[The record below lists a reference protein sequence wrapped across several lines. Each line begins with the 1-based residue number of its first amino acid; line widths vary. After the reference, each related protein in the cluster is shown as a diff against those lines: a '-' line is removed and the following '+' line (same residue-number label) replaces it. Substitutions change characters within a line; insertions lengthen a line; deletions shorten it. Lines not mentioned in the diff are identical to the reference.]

1 MIVIFQGIEAHDH
14 RAVLESVLDLFDEQP
29 RIMAGL
35 SWSGLRRRRLTVR
48 YVEET
53 ADKFPVV
60 LEAGVS
66 TRPLKQDTARRKEEE
81 YYEFVQSC
89 DGITNA
95 IQFDHPSL
103 SDEGDWVG
111 RNDPKMIP
119 VLRDPTPE
127 SIARTAKD
135 WSRVALLTPSS
146 SPVKA
151 ALRASGLFGVAL
163 AQPDLEAAK
172 SAGFSAVL
180 TSAWIAPGRYK
191 EVSLWDGNRHHRSNS
206 EHREALLRKHAKVII
221 DQGFDLDLVTKGDA
235 RECNR
240 LAAYGLVS
248 WAQSLGSRADLSTNG
263 DPSDL
268 ETPRNVL
275 HLFTNENPPA
285 VTRSRPATVFPG
297 FSTTST
303 VALTR
308 DDDGR
313 EALRE
318 LPLVQ
323 SSDETVRKCA
333 TCFLAVNCPAYEVN
347 STCKFNLPV
356 EVRTDAQARSMLHT
370 MVEMQAARV
379 AFARFAEEVNGGYP
393 DPVVGQEIDR
403 LVSMTDKMLKQH
415 ERRER
420 LTVSVESESSGGGT
434 GVLSRLFGGRPQA
447 DPLPTTVIQ
456 QDEGYLPTPPEP

>member
-14 RAVLESVLDLFDEQP
+14 RAVLESIDTLFATKP

-53 ADKFPVV
+53 AAKFPVV

-66 TRPLKQDTARRKEEE
+66 TRPLKQDTARRMEEE

-103 SDEGDWVG
+103 SDETDWVG

-127 SIARTAKD
+127 GIAKTAKD
-135 WSRVALLTPSS
+135 WSRVALLMPSS

-151 ALRASGLFGVAL
+151 ALRASGMFGVAL

-172 SAGFSAVL
+172 SAGFASVL
-180 TSAWIAPGRYK
+180 TSAWIAPGRYG
-191 EVSLWDGNRHHRSNS
+191 EVSLWDGNRHHRANS
-206 EHREALLRKHAKVII
+206 EHREALLRKHAKVITGY
-221 DQGFDLDLVTKGDA
+221 GFDLDLIAKGDA

-240 LAAYGLVS
+240 LAAHGLVS
-248 WAQSLGSRADLSTNG
+248 WAHSLSAQADLSTNSG
-263 DPSDL
+263 SAEP

-275 HLFTNENPPA
+275 HLFTNPNPPA
-285 VTRSRPATVFPG
+285 VTKSRRATAFPG
-297 FSTTST
+297 FGTTST

-323 SSDETVRKCA
+323 STDETVRKCA
-333 TCFLAVNCPAYEVN
+333 SCFLAVNCPAYDPAA
-347 STCKFNLPV
+347 TCAFNLPV
-356 EVRTDAQARSMLHT
+356 EVRTDAQARSMLYT

-393 DPVVGQEIDR
+393 DPVVGQEMDR

-447 DPLPTTVIQ
+447 DPLPPAIVQ
-456 QDEGYLPTPPEP
+456 QDEGYLPMPPE